1 MDGTSQTRAGDS
13 DRERPGRGKPL
24 ILAVDDN
31 EQNLQLVEEYLW
43 QWGYDVIVGR
53 DGVEAIDL
61 FHQHS
66 PSLILLDVMMPRMDG
81 FEACS
86 RIKSTIEG
94 RRVPIVM
101 LTALT
106 ATEEKIR
113 ALDHGADDF
122 LTKPISRQE
131 LRARIA
137 ALVRIRE
144 LRREL
149 DSSENI
155 IVTLTS
161 ALERKDPRSAGH
173 AQRVA
178 SYAGTLAARL
188 GFADEDRETIV
199 KSALLH
205 DLGMIGMEEEIV
217 GARDQELSEDQVR
230 RLQQHPVMGASIL
243 RPMKTFQRFIPAVRW
258 HHERIDGSGFPD
270 GLIGDQIPIEAQ
282 IVGIANRFD
291 DIRHEHASI
300 PQKEALE
307 ILGTEARG
315 GAFDPEL
322 VEAFTRGLKEEA
334 AEPVTRRYKL
344 KKSTAHPRILYVD
357 DQESNRQLL
366 DAHLAGEGFHILHAS
381 GGEDALEILGRERV
395 DLIIVDLHM
404 PGMSGLTLI
413 DRIRR
418 QPELEF
424 APIIVLTAEKSEESR
439 KKAIIAGADDFLT
452 HPIHRLELTTRI
464 RSLLRIA
471 DYRADLEQTENVICA
486 LALAIEAKDEY
497 TRGHSQRVADL
508 GHRFA
513 RHMGYSEREADVI
526 RTAGLLH
533 DIGKIAV
540 PESLLN
546 KPGPLTRDEFMRVID
561 HPVIGEEICRPLS
574 TLGAVLKL
582 IRHHHER
589 FDGRGYPD
597 GLRGEQ
603 IPREIRLISVV
614 DAYDALT
621 SHRAYRTSPLSHEA
635 AMETLTREASAGK
648 WDEEVVAALRQMLG
662 DSPPD
667 FSEPTLPLPRLH
679 LQ

>member
-1 MDGTSQTRAGDS
+1 MTAER
-13 DRERPGRGKPL
+13 DREKPL

-53 DGVEAIDL
+53 DGVEAIEL
-61 FHQHS
+61 FSQHN

-86 RIKSTIEG
+86 RIKATAEG

-137 ALVRIRE
+137 SLVRIRE

-161 ALERKDPRSAGH
+161 ALERKDPKSAGH

-178 SYAGTLAARL
+178 SYAGILSDKI
-188 GFADEDRETIV
+188 GFSDDDRETIV
-199 KSALLH
+199 KAALLH
-205 DLGMIGMEEEIV
+205 DLGMIGMEEELLDV
-217 GARDQELSEDQVR
+217 DHSLTEDEVK

-243 RPMKTFQRFIPAVRW
+243 RPMKTFQRFIPVVRW
-258 HHERIDGSGFPD
+258 HHERLDGSGFPD
-270 GLIGDQIPIEAQ
+270 GLLGEQIPIEAQ
-282 IVGIANRFD
+282 VVGLANRFD
-291 DIRHEHASI
+291 SIRHENPTM
-300 PQKEALE
+300 PQNQCLE
-307 ILGTEARG
+307 LLQAEMREGKWSA
-315 GAFDPEL
+315 EL
-322 VEAFTRGLKEEA
+322 VEVFTSALKD
-334 AEPVTRRYKL
+334 EPLESPQKRYRL
-344 KKSTAHPRILYVD
+344 KKTFSHPRLLHVD
-357 DQESNRQLL
+357 DQESNRRLL
-366 DAHLAGEGFHILHAS
+366 DAHLAGEGFQLLYAPS
-381 GGEDALEILGRERV
+381 GNDALEILHRERV
-395 DLIIVDLHM
+395 DLILVDLHM
-404 PGMSGLTLI
+404 PGMSGMTLI

-424 APIIVLTAEKSEESR
+424 VPIIVLTAEKSEETR
-439 KKAIIAGADDFLT
+439 KQAIVAGADDFLS
-452 HPIHRLELTTRI
+452 HPVHRLELTTRI
-464 RSLLRIA
+464 RSLLRLA
-471 DYRADLEQTENVICA
+471 DYRSDLEQTENVICA

-508 GHRFA
+508 GYRFA
-513 RHMGYSEREADVI
+513 THLGFNDNEAARI

-574 TLGAVLKL
+574 TLGTVLKL

-597 GLRGEQ
+597 GLKGAS
-603 IPREIRLISVV
+603 IPREIRLLSIV

-621 SHRAYRTSPLSHEA
+621 SHRAYRTAPLTHMA
-635 AMETLTREASAGK
+635 AIETLRREASAGK
-648 WDEEVVAALRQMLG
+648 WDETVVEAFAEMLG
-662 DSPPD
+662 DTPPD
-667 FSEPTLPLPRLH
+667 FSQSTLPLPRLQ